1 MNDPRPAVLFL
12 GASPQQLAPLAYARS
27 AGYRLVTCDNRPD
40 NPGHRLAD
48 AWHEVS
54 TLDRDGVLEVAR
66 AERVDGIVCYASD
79 VSAPTAA
86 FVAGQLGLPANPVA
100 SVELLTDKAR
110 FRAWQRHEGFFV
122 PDHLAI
128 EAGELDDPNLPARI
142 LRRIAPPLVVKPTDA
157 SGGKGISIV
166 RDAAGLAPA
175 LASAAAASRGGTI
188 VAEAFVERLGHQVC
202 GEGFLVDGRIAFVAF
217 ADEHFTP
224 GLHVPVGETFPGS
237 HSDADVARGTAV
249 LQAIFSRLGMRRGP
263 FNFDL
268 FFVAGHEP
276 FVVEIGPRNGGN
288 RMPEAVHLAYGVDLA
303 GATVEA
309 ALGRPVAFSPTPPRC
324 RATYSVHSRV
334 DGVLERI
341 DYAPELEPHILDR
354 AHYVAPGE
362 PVQRFRMGSLMLGNL
377 LLGFDSPAAMLA
389 TMARMD
395 ELVRVTVHGE
405 AQAR

>member
-1 MNDPRPAVLFL
+1 MSSARPTVLFL
-12 GASPQQLAPLAYARS
+12 GASPQQLAPLAYARA

-48 AWHEVS
+48 ASHEVS
-54 TLDRDGVLEVAR
+54 TLDREGVLAVAR
-66 AERVDGIVCYASD
+66 AERIDAIVCYASD
-79 VSAPTAA
+79 VSAPAA
-86 FVAGQLGLPANPVA
+86 AYVAERLGLPGNPTGA
-100 SVELLTDKAR
+100 VELLTDKAR
-110 FRAWQRHEGFFV
+110 FRAWQRQQGFLV
-122 PDHLAI
+122 PAHLALAAAQLG
-128 EAGELDDPNLPARI
+128 EAGLEARI
-142 LRRIAPPLVVKPTDA
+142 VARLGLPLVVKPTDA
-157 SGGKGISIV
+157 SGGKGIAFV
-166 RDAAGLAPA
+166 RDAAA
-175 LASAAAASRGGTI
+175 LAAALADAAAASRAGTI
-188 VAEAFVERLGHQVC
+188 VVEQFVGRIGHQVC
-202 GEGFLVDGRIAFVAF
+202 GEGFLVDGRIDFVAF
-217 ADEHFTP
+217 ADEHFTD

-237 HSDADVARGTAV
+237 HDDAAVARGTAV
-249 LQAIFSRLGMRRGP
+249 LQSIFSRLGMVRGP

-268 FFVAGHEP
+268 FFTAGGEP

-288 RMPEAVHLAYGVDLA
+288 RMPEAVRLAYGVDLA

-309 ALGRPVAFSPTPPRC
+309 ALGRPVALSPTPPRC

-341 DYAPELEPHILDR
+341 DYAPALEPHILDR

-377 LLGFDSPAAMLA
+377 LLGFDTPAQMLE

-395 ELVRVTVHGE
+395 DLVRVTVRGE